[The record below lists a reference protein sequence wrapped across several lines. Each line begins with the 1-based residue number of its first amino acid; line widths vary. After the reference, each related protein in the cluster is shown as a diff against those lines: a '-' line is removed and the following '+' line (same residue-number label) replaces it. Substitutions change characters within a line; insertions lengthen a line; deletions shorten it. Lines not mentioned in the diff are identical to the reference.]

1 MASWPQPSD
10 RRGRTP
16 RSSAVRRR
24 VDATLARAMRQ
35 AMLIGGPLLIV
46 LVAADAAED
55 LLRIG
60 NEARPG
66 AVIAVVEMLGVMGGL
81 VAVRRGART
90 EPIALALLLMIATV
104 LVLERGTASSSSD
117 VSLAYLSTL
126 LVASGLFLPWR
137 PTWHAGWVA
146 AALLV
151 AVIGSRGALSGPVMG
166 VNQLVVV
173 AMAALASVVGQELSY
188 LRLRRG
194 LEQQFELRALSQSSQ
209 RQEQLVTELNRELVE
224 TARVDAVTGLGNRR
238 GLDEALASLAGRRLA
253 AILLDLDHFKNF
265 NDRSGHLAGDAALAR
280 IGELLRDTVRAGD
293 LAFRYGGEEF
303 LVLIPG
309 GDIDGAAQLAERIRV
324 TVRDDL
330 ATGGD
335 GLTISAG
342 VAAADRFSSS
352 DPLPLLR
359 RADQALYQAKRDGRD
374 RVVVG
379 DEVAQRARMR
389 AAG

>member
-104 LVLERGTASSSSD
+104 LVLERGTATISSD
-117 VSLAYLSTL
+117 VSLAYLSIL

-151 AVIGSRGALSGPVMG
+151 AVIGSHGALGGPVMG

-173 AMAALASVVGQELSY
+173 GMAALSSALGQELSY

-194 LEQQFELRALSQSSQ
+194 LEQQFELRAVTQSSQ
-209 RQEQLVTELNRELVE
+209 RQEHHVSELNRELVQ

-238 GLDEALASLAGRRLA
+238 GLDEALESLAGQRLA
-253 AILLDLDHFKNF
+253 AILLDLDHFKSF
-265 NDRSGHLAGDAALAR
+265 NDRFGHLAGDSALAR
-280 IGELLRDTVRAGD
+280 IGELLRDTVRADD

-309 GDIDGAAQLAERIRV
+309 GEDDGAARLAERIRL
-324 TVRDDL
+324 TLRND
-330 ATGGD
+330 AETGAH
-335 GLTISAG
+335 GLTVSAG

-352 DPLPLLR
+352 DPVPLLR
-359 RADQALYQAKRDGRD
+359 RADTALYQAKREGRD
-374 RVVVG
+374 RIVVSNPAMVSI
-379 DEVAQRARMR
+379 ARA
-389 AAG
+389 G

>member
-1 MASWPQPSD
+1 M
-10 RRGRTP
+10 
-16 RSSAVRRR
+16 
-24 VDATLARAMRQ
+24 DATLARAMRQ

-46 LVAADAAED
+46 LLAADAAED

-60 NEARPG
+60 SGARPG
-66 AVIAVVEMLGVMGGL
+66 ALIAVVEMLGVLGGL
-81 VAVRRGART
+81 VAMRRGARA
-90 EPIALALLLMIATV
+90 EPVALTLLLMIVTV
-104 LVLERGTASSSSD
+104 LVLERGTASSSPD

-137 PTWHAGWVA
+137 PRWHATWVA
-146 AALLV
+146 AALV
-151 AVIGSRGALSGPVMG
+151 IAVIASRGGFSGPVMS

-173 AMAALASVVGQELSY
+173 AMAALASAVGQELSY

-194 LEQQFELRALSQSSQ
+194 LEQQFELRALSQNSQ
-209 RQEQLVTELNRELVE
+209 RQEHLVTELNRELVE

-238 GLDEALASLAGRRLA
+238 GLDEALASLAGQRLA

-280 IGELLRDTVRAGD
+280 IGELLRDTVRGGD
-293 LAFRYGGEEF
+293 LVFRYGGEEF

-309 GDIDGAAQLAERIRV
+309 GEVDGAAQLAERIRV

-374 RVVVG
+374 RVAVG
-379 DEVAQRARMR
+379 DEVTPRARVR
-389 AAG
+389 TAG